1 MKLYVQVGAGA
12 GDRDSRL
19 DFRDGFTEFVKKQ
32 DKTTID
38 KIILIEPNPVN
49 IPELTTCWKD
59 YPQAVI
65 HQIGICLESAV
76 EKSITFYYVEED
88 APHFQVF
95 SMNKEHVQKHY
106 PDKEIKSKIV
116 ECKTLSEFLN
126 ENING
131 EIIDMLALDIEGIDA
146 DLVLETDWKKIEC
159 KYISVEHLHLG
170 DKSDSVKAKLLDAG
184 YTFNGTGIDHKDY
197 DWSFIK

>member
-1 MKLYVQVGAGA
+1 MQIGAGA

-19 DFRDGFTEFVKKQ
+19 DFRDGFTELVKKQ
-32 DKTTID
+32 DKSTID
-38 KIILIEPNPVN
+38 KIILIEPNLTN
-49 IPELTTCWKD
+49 IPELTVCWKD

-65 HQIGICLESAV
+65 YQIGICLESAM
-76 EKSITFYYVEED
+76 EKSITFFYVEED

-116 ECKTLSEFLN
+116 QCKTLIEFLN
-126 ENING
+126 ENLNG
-131 EIIDMLALDIEGIDA
+131 ASIDTLAIDIEGIDA
-146 DLVLETDWKKIEC
+146 ELVLETDWTKIDC
-159 KYISVEHLHLG
+159 RYISIEHLHLG
-170 DKSDSVKAKLLDAG
+170 DNSEKVKQKLIDAG
-184 YTFNGTGIDHKDY
+184 YKYNGDGIDHKGY